1 MNNELKVLLLKQAC
15 EDIKVNAEDIIGSTK
30 YNKSLS
36 IEISFKDEDEIPTI
50 IINKEFPISFSEEIN
65 NYVVEKGWD

>member
-15 EDIKVNAEDIIGSTK
+15 EDIKTNAEDIIGSTK

-36 IEISFKDEDEIPTI
+36 VEISFENEDEIPTI
-50 IINKEFPISFSEEIN
+50 IINKEFPISFSEEIS
-65 NYVVEKGWD
+65 NYVVERGWG

>member
-1 MNNELKVLLLKQAC
+1 MNNELKVLMLKQAC
-15 EDIKVNAEDIIGSTK
+15 EDIKANAEDIIGSTK

-36 IEISFKDEDEIPTI
+36 IEISFKDEDEFPTI
-50 IINKEFPISFSEEIN
+50 IINKEFPISFSEEID

>member
-1 MNNELKVLLLKQAC
+1 MNNELKVLMLKQAC
-15 EDIKVNAEDIIGSTK
+15 EDIKANAEDIIGSTK

-36 IEISFKDEDEIPTI
+36 IEINFKDEDEIPTI
-50 IINKEFPISFSEEIN
+50 IINKEFPISFSEDIN

>member
-1 MNNELKVLLLKQAC
+1 MNNELKVLMVKQAC
-15 EDIKVNAEDIIGSTK
+15 EDIKANAEDIIGSTK

-65 NYVVEKGWD
+65 NYVVEKGWN

>member
-15 EDIKVNAEDIIGSTK
+15 EDIKANAEDIIGSTK

-36 IEISFKDEDEIPTI
+36 VEINFEDEDEFPTI

-65 NYVVEKGWD
+65 NYVVERGWD

>member
-1 MNNELKVLLLKQAC
+1 MNNILKVLLLKQAC
-15 EDIKVNAEDIIGSTK
+15 EDIKANAEDIIGSTK

>member
-1 MNNELKVLLLKQAC
+1 MNNVLKVLLLKQAC
-15 EDIKVNAEDIIGSTK
+15 EDIKANAEDIIGSTK
-30 YNKSLS
+30 YNKNLS